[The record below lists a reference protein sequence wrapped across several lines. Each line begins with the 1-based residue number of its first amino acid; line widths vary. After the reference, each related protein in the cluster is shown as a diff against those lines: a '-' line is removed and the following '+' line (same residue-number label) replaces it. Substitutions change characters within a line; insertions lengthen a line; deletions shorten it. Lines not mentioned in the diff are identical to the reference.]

1 MKEKYESANPA
12 FQASW
17 TAPVRKIHHRIKVMS
32 EEKKAAPATIH
43 LEEGHPMTALVGSIP
58 TPPSK
63 SDLVE
68 GTIIAINRGRVYID
82 LPPFGTGII
91 YGREYLNAADVLRK
105 ANPGDII
112 SAKVVDP
119 SGVDGYIELS
129 LKEARQAAIWGEA
142 EQAILA
148 QTPYSIV
155 VEEANKGGLILSWQ
169 GIQGFLPASQL
180 SKEHYP
186 RVPEGDKEKILG
198 ELAQLVGKPISVRI
212 ITADAK
218 EGKLIFSERT
228 GNEAEEKAS
237 LIDKYQVGDTAT
249 GEVTGIVDFGVF
261 VKIEPGL
268 EGLVHISEL
277 DWGLVD
283 DPHTLFNVGDSVKV
297 KVIEIKDGKISLSI
311 KALKENPWHAAADRY
326 TKGMKVPGVIIKYNK
341 HGALASIEEGVAG
354 LVHVSEFESP
364 VELRKALELGKTYS
378 FEIALFEPKE
388 QRMTLSFTGKK
399 K

>member
-1 MKEKYESANPA
+1 MSDEKSDSGTE
-12 FQASW
+12 
-17 TAPVRKIHHRIKVMS
+17 V
-32 EEKKAAPATIH
+32 KAVPPPTIH
-43 LEEGHPMTALVGSIP
+43 VPEGHPMAALIDSIP
-58 TPPSK
+58 TPPLSG
-63 SDLVE
+63 DLVE
-68 GTIIAINRGRVYID
+68 GTIIAISRGRVYID
-82 LPPFGTGII
+82 LPPFGTGLI

-119 SGVDGYIELS
+119 AGRDGYIELS

-142 EQAILA
+142 ETAILS
-148 QTPYSIV
+148 QTAYSLT

-186 RVPEGDKEKILG
+186 RVPEGDKEKIFG
-198 ELAQLVGKPISVRI
+198 ELQKLVGHPLSVRI

-228 GNEAEEKAS
+228 ENEAEEKAS
-237 LIDKYQVGDTAT
+237 LIDKYQVGDIAT

-261 VKIEPGL
+261 VKLEPGL

-277 DWGLVD
+277 DWGLVE
-283 DPHTLFNVGDSVKV
+283 DPHMFCAVGDKVRV

-311 KALKENPWHAAADRY
+311 KALKENPWSTAASRY
-326 TKGMKVPGVIIKYNK
+326 SKGMEVPGVVIKYNK

-354 LVHVSEFESP
+354 LVHVSEFATP
-364 VELRKALELGKTYS
+364 ALLRETLELGKTYP
-378 FEIALFEPKE
+378 FTITLFEPKE
-388 QRMTLSFTGKK
+388 QRMTLTFAGKK

>member
-1 MKEKYESANPA
+1 M
-12 FQASW
+12 
-17 TAPVRKIHHRIKVMS
+17 HMS
-32 EEKKAAPATIH
+32 EEKKIAAPVATIH
-43 LEEGHPMTALVGSIP
+43 LEEGHPMAAFLDAIP
-58 TPPSK
+58 MPPASG
-63 SDLVE
+63 DLVE
-68 GTIIAINRGRVYID
+68 GTIIAINRGRVYVD
-82 LPPFGTGII
+82 LPPFGTGLI

-105 ANPGDII
+105 ANQGDTI

-119 SGVDGYIELS
+119 AGREGYIELS

-142 EQAILA
+142 EQAIVA
-148 QTPYSIV
+148 QTPYSLI

-198 ELAQLVGKPISVRI
+198 ELMQLVGHPLSVRI

-237 LIDKYQVGDTAT
+237 LIDKYQVGDATT

-261 VKIEPGL
+261 VKLEPGL

-277 DWGLVD
+277 DWGLVE
-283 DPHTLFNVGDSVKV
+283 DPHTLFNIGDEVKV

-311 KALKENPWHAAADRY
+311 KALRENPWHTAAERY
-326 TKGMKVPGVIIKYNK
+326 KKGMEVPGVVIKYNK

-354 LVHVSEFESP
+354 LVHVSEFATP
-364 VELRKALELGKTYS
+364 AALRETLELGKTYP
-378 FEIALFEPKE
+378 FEISLFEPKD
-388 QRMTLSFTGKK
+388 QRMTLTFVGKK